1 MNQVVDI
8 KAELQEL
15 IAQESDVDILQ
26 AIRTLLQKTR
36 LDTVWQEKLSRRAQ
50 RAEDDIQA
58 GRLYSR
64 EQVVAQTN
72 RRTQ

>member
-1 MNQVVDI
+1 MDQVVDI

-15 IAQESDVDILQ
+15 IAQESDVDTLK

-36 LDTVWQEKLSRRAQ
+36 IDPVWQERLTQRAQ
-50 RAEDDIQA
+50 QAEQDIQA

-64 EQVVAQTN
+64 EQIAERTN
-72 RRTQ
+72 RRLP

>member
-15 IAQESDVDILQ
+15 IAQESDVDTLK

-36 LDTVWQEKLSRRAQ
+36 IDPVWQERLTQRAQ
-50 RAEDDIQA
+50 QAEQDIQS

-64 EQVVAQTN
+64 EQIAERTN
-72 RRTQ
+72 RRLP